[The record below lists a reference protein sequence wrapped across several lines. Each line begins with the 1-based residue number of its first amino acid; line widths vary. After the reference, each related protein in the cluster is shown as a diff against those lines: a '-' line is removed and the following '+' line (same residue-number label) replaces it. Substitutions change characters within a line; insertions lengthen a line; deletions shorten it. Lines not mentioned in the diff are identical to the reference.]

1 MVNNKTS
8 EAMHFRNELTKK
20 NEDTMVLNQ
29 TVSEKFK
36 SSIYLTRNQ
45 QLVNV
50 LLGKTYFKLNQLLV

>member
-20 NEDTMVLNQ
+20 NDDIMVLNQ

-36 SSIYLTRNQ
+36 SSIYLTQNQ

-50 LLGKTYFKLNQLLV
+50 WLGKTYFKLNQLLV